1 MSNRRQM
8 VGASCQM
15 GDLYSVPLSEDIWLP
30 NSTRIPIWGIQSCWV
45 SQAQLLYPSP
55 RKPCQR
61 QCVQMHCSCTSD
73 PQRRKKSHGENPHL
87 RNHPWKTLG
96 SRIYRDKTYGFL
108 AILISFQHLLWMGEG
123 LIYLNGDSLSG
134 HQELLQEIISRL
146 LFFLGLDSGNTFT
159 AIVLQNLAKVL
170 NYWFETTMCL

>member
-15 GDLYSVPLSEDIWLP
+15 GDLYSLSLSEDTWLP
-30 NSTRIPIWGIQSCWV
+30 NSIRPLIWGIQSCWV

-61 QCVQMHCSCTSD
+61 HCVQMHCSGTSD
-73 PQRRKKSHGENPHL
+73 PEAMEKNRHPRK
-87 RNHPWKTLG
+87 HPWRTLG
-96 SRIYRDKTYGFL
+96 SGIYRDKTYEFWL
-108 AILISFQHLLWMGEG
+108 SVLISFQHLLWLGGG
-123 LIYLNGDSLSG
+123 LPYLSRDSLSG

-146 LFFLGLDSGNTFT
+146 LRSLGSESDKTFT
-159 AIVLQNLAKVL
+159 AIVLQNQAKVL
-170 NYWFETTMCL
+170 NYWFETTLCL